1 MAFFP
6 WSPDYS
12 VGIRLIDNDHK
23 DLVDTVN
30 ELHDAIEAREG
41 CEAVRRAL
49 TMLAGYVREHFT
61 REEQLMADYGYPA
74 LAAHKRLH
82 VALRRRVH
90 AIRLVHAE
98 DPFRID
104 PAKLLDFLRDWL
116 VNHILKSDL
125 QYVPYMTGKD
135 SGVKGDSQAP
145 DRRPAEAADGMV
157 ALELQ
162 IPADKVEMLRRCAI
176 LLRKGGDRARSLEE
190 IADPLES
197 MTFEEALEEVA
208 PLVRRAKGNP
218 APAAS
223 SAAS

>member
-49 TMLAGYVREHFT
+49 TMLANYVREHFA
-61 REEQLMADYGYPA
+61 REEQLMADYGYPG

-82 VALRRRVH
+82 FVLRRQVH
-90 AIRLVHAE
+90 AIRLVYAD
-98 DPFRID
+98 DPLKID
-104 PAKLLDFLRDWL
+104 PDRLLAFLRDWL
-116 VNHILKSDL
+116 VNHILKSDR
-125 QYVPYMTGKD
+125 QYVPYMTGESAGSKAAA
-135 SGVKGDSQAP
+135 QAP
-145 DRRPAEAADGMV
+145 VAPPAEETDGPV

-162 IPADKVEMLRRCAI
+162 VPSDKIEVLRRCAV
-176 LLRKGGDRARSLEE
+176 LLSKGGDRAQSLEE
-190 IADPLES
+190 IADPLQS
-197 MTFEEALEEVA
+197 MTLEEALEEIA
-208 PLVRRAKGNP
+208 SLTRRANGTS
-218 APAAS
+218 ATAAS
-223 SAAS
+223 SAAK